1 MSQHCSQTF
10 VVGEQRHP
18 HVHILIP
25 QPDGL
30 QLLQLLEQGTEM

>member
-1 MSQHCSQTF
+1 MSKHCSEAF

-18 HVHILIP
+18 HVHILTP